1 MVPFDGVAFR
11 LDIYLRTC
19 EYAHMMTE
27 AQIPFAA
34 ARFKL
39 LGDPVRLSLLA
50 TLQSGEK
57 TVTDLA
63 RAIRRS
69 QPNVSQHLAA
79 LARAGLVGARREGN
93 HVFYRSTD
101 PFVARLCETVCA
113 SITSRAQSEARRL
126 GAAAASPRPARRRG

>member
-1 MVPFDGVAFR
+1 
-11 LDIYLRTC
+11 
-19 EYAHMMTE
+19 MMTD
-27 AQIPFAA
+27 ALIPFAA

-39 LGDPVRLSLLA
+39 LGDPVRLALLA
-50 TLQSGEK
+50 TLQEGEK

-79 LARAGLVGARREGN
+79 LARAGLVEARREGN
-93 HVFYRSTD
+93 HVFYRSSD

-113 SITSRAQSEARRL
+113 SVTSRFQSEAKRL
-126 GAAAASPRPARRRG
+126 GASVSPLRPARRRA

>member
-1 MVPFDGVAFR
+1 
-11 LDIYLRTC
+11 
-19 EYAHMMTE
+19 MMTD
-27 AQIPFAA
+27 ALIPFAA

-39 LGDPVRLSLLA
+39 LGDSVRLSLLA
-50 TLQSGEK
+50 TLQAGEK

-63 RAIRRS
+63 RTIRRS

-79 LARAGLVGARREGN
+79 LARAGLVEARREGN

-113 SITSRAQSEARRL
+113 SITARLQSDAKRL
-126 GAAAASPRPARRRG
+126 GAPAPRPRPVRRRA